1 MEDLLGRLSAWAS
14 AHIPNSIRIAII
26 LAASFLLTRAG
37 HALIRRIERSVEDD
51 DPDTLSDAEKRAR
64 TLGRILRQVVSIA
77 IWVLAG
83 VTILGELGV
92 SIGPLLAGAG
102 IAGVAV
108 GFGAQSLVKD
118 VISGFFLLLENQFR
132 VGDVVSLAGV
142 TGQVEAVNLRTT
154 VLRDAEGTVH
164 VVPNGTISVVSNR
177 TRGWSRAIVD
187 VGVAYREDTD
197 RCYETLRRV
206 GAEIEKDPLF
216 GPKLV
221 APFEYPG
228 VEQLGESAVV
238 LRTMVQTR
246 PGEQWMVARE
256 LRRRIKKAF
265 EESGIEIPFPHR
277 KLYLHSA
284 DEDDEKGP
292 EGLDLPS

>member
-1 MEDLLGRLSAWAS
+1 MEDLPGRLLAWS
-14 AHIPNSIRIAII
+14 TAHIPNAIRIAII
-26 LAASFLLTRAG
+26 LVAAFVLTRAAQ
-37 HALIRRIERSVEDD
+37 ALIRRLERSVEDD

-64 TLGRILRQVVSIA
+64 TLGRILRQVVTIL
-77 IWVLAG
+77 IWILVG
-83 VTILGELGV
+83 VTVLSELGV
-92 SIGPLLAGAG
+92 SIGPVLAGAG

-154 VLRDAEGTVH
+154 VLRDLEGAVH
-164 VVPNGTISVVSNR
+164 VVPNGTISVVTNR
-177 TRGWSRAIVD
+177 TRGWSRAILD

-197 RCYETLRRV
+197 RCYETLRHI
-206 GAEIEKDPLF
+206 GAELEKDPVF
-216 GPKLV
+216 GAKLV

-238 LRTMVQTR
+238 LRMMVQTR
-246 PGEQWMVARE
+246 PGEQWNVARE
-256 LRRRIKKAF
+256 LRRRTKKAF

-284 DEDDEKGP
+284 DEDDDKGP
-292 EGLDLPS
+292 DALDLPS